1 MRRFSFIML
10 CVAMFCQNV
19 VARQLTAEEAFDNAM
34 LQYSMKAPK
43 AAIRT
48 MSSVMTA
55 SQPTLSY
62 TVETDD
68 TPTVYVFT
76 QKKGGYWIVAAND
89 AVSNSLLGYTDTG
102 VFDADNIPGNVEWVL
117 NQYGKQVAHAASMEN
132 VAASDDDQEVSQ
144 YDVARNRKQIEPII
158 TTKWGQT
165 YPYNLYTPVVDGYQC
180 PTGCV
185 ATAMAQVMYNFKY
198 PVSGTGKN
206 TVSLSGTKY
215 TLNFDEVV
223 FDWDAIDAA
232 AGRANTS
239 SSSDAISNLMYA
251 CGIATGMRYTPSASS
266 SNYLTASRAMV
277 KYFGYDNG
285 MACLSRDFFTADEWS
300 DIVYN
305 ELAEGRPVM
314 YSGSS
319 PAEGGHAFICDG
331 YDGDNYFHVNWG
343 WDGTYNGYFL
353 LSVLDPKG
361 NNAGFAYNE
370 SIIVGIQPARENSE
384 VRPVVQFV
392 SELTFD
398 AASYTRT
405 ANGSVTFKD
414 ARGIFNQSVG
424 AATFVFGA
432 RLVDADGN
440 ERFVESKSSLK
451 LLAGQA
457 FRTYTVPMSQ
467 FPTEGRW
474 TVIPA
479 VKTESGV
486 WYDCFIKRDME
497 YAYVLDATESELKF
511 TPLSEVKKNDLV
523 DRDGVT
529 VAEFE
534 LPTKMTYTYGM
545 EIKAVVNNL
554 SEKECTKI
562 FTPVLKRDNQIVATG
577 SDLTFDVAGNS
588 TQTVD
593 WRTYLQNSVDA
604 GTYQVAI
611 INRYGKQVSNELTL
625 EVELPTA
632 GIEDLNVDDNAEIV
646 KTEVFNINGQ
656 FVLTYENA
664 QEANLQPGMYV
675 LRHTMADGSTKTE
688 KVMRR

>member
-1 MRRFSFIML
+1 MRRFLFSML
-10 CVAMFCQNV
+10 CAAMFCQDV

-34 LQYSMKAPK
+34 LQYSMKTPK
-43 AAIRT
+43 AGIRV

-55 SQPTLSY
+55 SQPILSY
-62 TVETDD
+62 TVEIDN
-68 TPTVYVFT
+68 TPTVYVFS

-89 AVSNSLLGYTDTG
+89 VVSNCLLGYTDTG
-102 VFDADNIPGNVEWVL
+102 VFDADSIPENVEWVL

-132 VAASDDDQEVSQ
+132 MAVSDDGHELSQ
-144 YDVARNRKQIEPII
+144 YDVTRNRKQIEPII
-158 TTKWGQT
+158 KTKWGQT
-165 YPYNLYTPVVDGYQC
+165 SPYNLYTPIVNGCQC

-185 ATAMAQVMYNFKY
+185 ATAMAQVMYNYKY

-206 TVSLSGTKY
+206 TISLSGTKY
-215 TLNFDEVV
+215 TLNFDEIV

-232 AGRANTS
+232 SGCANTS

-251 CGIATGMRYTPSASS
+251 CGIATGMKYTPTASS
-266 SNYLTASRAMV
+266 SNYLSASRAMV

-285 MACLSRDFFTADEWS
+285 MACLNRDFFTADEWS

-314 YSGSS
+314 YAGVC

-343 WDGTYNGYFL
+343 WNGSYNGYFL

-370 SIIVGIQPARENSE
+370 NIIVGIQPARAESE
-384 VRPVVQFV
+384 VRPVVHFISDFSV
-392 SELTFD
+392 G
-398 AASYTRT
+398 ANVYTRT
-405 ANGSVTFKD
+405 SKGLVTFKD
-414 ARGIFNQSVG
+414 DKGIISHSV
-424 AATFVFGA
+424 ATTTLKFGA
-432 RLVDADGN
+432 RLVDAEGN
-440 ERFVESKSSLK
+440 EMFVESASPLT
-451 LLAGQA
+451 LLSGQA
-457 FRTYTVPMSQ
+457 IKTYTIPMSQ

-479 VKTESGV
+479 VKTEKGE
-486 WYDCFIKRDME
+486 WHDCLIKRDME
-497 YAYVLDATESELKF
+497 YAYVLDATESELKL
-511 TPLSEVKKNDLV
+511 TSMSEVKKNALV

-529 VAEFE
+529 VEEFE

-593 WRTYLQNSVDA
+593 WRTYLQHSVEA

-625 EVELPTA
+625 EVELPTS
-632 GIEDLNVDDNAEIV
+632 GIELNVDDDVEIV
-646 KTEVFNINGQ
+646 KTAVYTINGQ

-664 QEANLQPGMYV
+664 EEANLQPGVYI

-688 KVMRR
+688 KVVRR